1 MTHARMA
8 LPIGALMGGAMPL
21 MWHAMGAGA
30 GLGFALAHVA
40 VVAAALSLALVWP
53 AARAF
58 ATRHRPS
65 PALLGQMALGG
76 AAGFAL
82 ACAHCVLAGH
92 LA

>member
-8 LPIGALMGGAMPL
+8 LPMGVLMGGAMPP

-30 GLGFALAHVA
+30 GVGFVLAHGAVA
-40 VVAAALSLALVWP
+40 LLVLSLSLVWP

-58 ATRHRPS
+58 AARHRPG
-65 PALLGQMALGG
+65 PRMAGLMLAGG
-76 AAGFAL
+76 VAGFAL
-82 ACAHCVLAGH
+82 VCLHCVLAGH